1 MTRYVAFLRGIN
13 VSGQKLIK
21 MEDLRSYMEMP
32 GITDIAT
39 YIQSG
44 NVLFTSDEV
53 DEDIL
58 RKRIETQLEYKLG
71 YKVVAIIRMI
81 RELQNVVR
89 NMPFDTIKSEE
100 KNRLYVTFL
109 AEVPAM
115 DAQGIMGVYSNDA
128 EYARIVHKEVYVYSP
143 NYGKTCFSN
152 TFIEK
157 KLGMQATTRNWATVN
172 KLLDL

>member
-32 GITDIAT
+32 GITDVAT

-58 RKRIETQLEYKLG
+58 RKRIEKQLEQKLG

-89 NMPFDTIKSEE
+89 NMPFDTIKTEE

-115 DAQGIMGVYSNDA
+115 DAQ
-128 EYARIVHKEVYVYSP
+128 
-143 NYGKTCFSN
+143 
-152 TFIEK
+152 
-157 KLGMQATTRNWATVN
+157 
-172 KLLDL
+172 

>member
-21 MEDLRSYMEMP
+21 MEDLRAFMEMP
-32 GITDIAT
+32 GITDVTT

-44 NVLFTSDEV
+44 NVLFTSDEL
-53 DEDIL
+53 DENIL
-58 RKRIETQLEYKLG
+58 RKRIEAQLEEKLG
-71 YKVVAIIRMI
+71 YKVVAILRMM
-81 RELQNVVR
+81 RELHNVVK
-89 NMPFDTIKSEE
+89 NMPFDTIKTEE

-109 AEVPAM
+109 TDVPAI

-172 KLLDL
+172 KLLEL

>member
-1 MTRYVAFLRGIN
+1 
-13 VSGQKLIK
+13 
-21 MEDLRSYMEMP
+21 MEDLRSHFEMP
-32 GITDIAT
+32 GITDITT

-44 NVLFTSDEV
+44 NVLFTTDEV

-58 RKRIETQLEYKLG
+58 RKRIETQLEQKLG

-100 KNRLYVTFL
+100 KNRLYITFL
-109 AEVPAM
+109 SDLPAM
-115 DAQGIMGVYSNDA
+115 DAQGIMGVNSNDA
-128 EYARIVHKEVYVYSP
+128 EYARIVHKEVYVYSS

-172 KLLDL
+172 KLLEL

>member
-21 MEDLRSYMEMP
+21 MEDLRTYMAMP
-32 GITDIAT
+32 GITNVAT

-58 RKRIETQLEYKLG
+58 RKRIETQLEQKLG
-71 YKVVAIIRMI
+71 YKVLAIIRMI
-81 RELQNVVR
+81 RELQSVAR
-89 NMPFDTIKSEE
+89 NMPFDTIKTEE

-109 AEVPAM
+109 ADVPAM
-115 DAQGIMGVYSNDA
+115 DAQGIMGIYSNDA